1 MIAIQPLLAHLR
13 FRFQLRQERGATAV
27 EYAIMAGFVAAVV
40 VFAVTALG
48 TSTKGNFQS
57 AATAGVH

>member
-13 FRFQLRQERGATAV
+13 LRYQLRQERGATAV

-48 TSTKGNFQS
+48 NSTKGNFQS